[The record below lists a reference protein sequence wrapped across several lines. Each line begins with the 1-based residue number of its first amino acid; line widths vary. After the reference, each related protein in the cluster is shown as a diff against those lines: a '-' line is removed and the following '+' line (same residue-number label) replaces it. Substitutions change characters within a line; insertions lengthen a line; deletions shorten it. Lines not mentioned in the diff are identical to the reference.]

1 MQTEVIKQV
10 FLEGK
15 DVFSSCHERGTK
27 NKILTPCEESNL
39 RPSDSALR
47 RSTTELQRLYGKQGP
62 LRGSY
67 MARVQY
73 TAWISNVVFVN
84 RVREMKKHLSLSF
97 LFFLISLP
105 LLPKDIFQ
113 PQRYDAL
120 AERLFK
126 YISQNTNGLSLSFSV
141 ALLN

>member
-10 FLEGK
+10 FLIGK

-97 LFFLISLP
+97 LFF
-105 LLPKDIFQ
+105 
-113 PQRYDAL
+113 
-120 AERLFK
+120 
-126 YISQNTNGLSLSFSV
+126 
-141 ALLN
+141 

>member
-10 FLEGK
+10 FLVGK
-15 DVFSSCHERGTK
+15 DVFSSCHARGTK

-73 TAWISNVVFVN
+73 TAWISNVLHPSYFFNKLTFVAK
-84 RVREMKKHLSLSF
+84 R
-97 LFFLISLP
+97 
-105 LLPKDIFQ
+105 
-113 PQRYDAL
+113 
-120 AERLFK
+120 
-126 YISQNTNGLSLSFSV
+126 YISASAIRRPRGKIIQIYQSQYKWFELIFFSGFVKLNSLRQS
-141 ALLN
+141 

>member
-10 FLEGK
+10 FLVGK
-15 DVFSSCHERGTK
+15 DVFSSCHARGTK

-39 RPSDSALR
+39 RPSDSAFR

-97 LFFLISLP
+97 LFF
-105 LLPKDIFQ
+105 
-113 PQRYDAL
+113 
-120 AERLFK
+120 
-126 YISQNTNGLSLSFSV
+126 
-141 ALLN
+141 

>member
-10 FLEGK
+10 FLVGK

-27 NKILTPCEESNL
+27 NKILSPCEESNL

-47 RSTTELQRLYGKQGP
+47 RSTTELQILYGKQDP

-97 LFFLISLP
+97 LFFFNKLTFVA
-105 LLPKDIFQ
+105 K
-113 PQRYDAL
+113 R
-120 AERLFK
+120 
-126 YISQNTNGLSLSFSV
+126 YISASAIRRPRGKIIQICQSQ
-141 ALLN
+141 

>member
-1 MQTEVIKQV
+1 MVSKAHYEVHIW
-10 FLEGK
+10 LA
-15 DVFSSCHERGTK
+15 SS
-27 NKILTPCEESNL
+27 ILL
-39 RPSDSALR
+39 
-47 RSTTELQRLYGKQGP
+47 
-62 LRGSY
+62 GSE
-67 MARVQY
+67 
-73 TAWISNVVFVN
+73 NVVFVN

-120 AERLFK
+120 EERLFK
-126 YISQNTNGLSLSFSV
+126 YISHNTNGLSLSFSV

>member
-1 MQTEVIKQV
+1 MRNRT
-10 FLEGK
+10 
-15 DVFSSCHERGTK
+15 
-27 NKILTPCEESNL
+27 
-39 RPSDSALR
+39 SDLR
-47 RSTTELQRLYGKQGP
+47 RSTTELQILYGKQDP

-120 AERLFK
+120 EERLFK
-126 YISQNTNGLSLSFSV
+126 YVSNNKNGLSLSFSV